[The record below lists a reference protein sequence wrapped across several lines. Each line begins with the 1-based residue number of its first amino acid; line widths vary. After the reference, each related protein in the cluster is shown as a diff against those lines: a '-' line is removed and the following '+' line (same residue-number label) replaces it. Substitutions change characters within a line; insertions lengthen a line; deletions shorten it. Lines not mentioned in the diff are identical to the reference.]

1 MPACGLRAAASAI
14 LWSPRDP
21 VRTAGHWRQADV
33 ADECLV
39 ENGVNGRL
47 M

>member
-1 MPACGLRAAASAI
+1 VILSVRLAI
-14 LWSPRDP
+14 DGKP
-21 VRTAGHWRQADV
+21 DV